1 MYSGHWLFGSYVP
14 SDALNA
20 SMVPI
25 ATCLFRVSDLRRR
38 TGSDNLDELGKV
50 LLPEPEN
57 MSGGVLMR
65 VGLLGVEINA
75 VFASSW
81 KELSSRATHSNI

>member
-1 MYSGHWLFGSYVP
+1 MYSGHWSFGSYVP

-38 TGSDNLDELGKV
+38 TGSDNLDELGKDFSQ
-50 LLPEPEN
+50 N
-57 MSGGVLMR
+57 QK
-65 VGLLGVEINA
+65 ICQA
-75 VFASSW
+75 VY
-81 KELSSRATHSNI
+81 